1 MVLAFESD
9 VPPEVTGLMLCKVV
23 GDDCL
28 RIAEGVQFENGRA
41 AVMTVLNRANI
52 CGHVGGCI
60 NRSTRFWADLLDVDG
75 NTVGEIQLS
84 RGSWNS
90 LKKHWIRCKMQHL

>member
-41 AVMTVLNRANI
+41 AVMTAN
-52 CGHVGGCI
+52 V
-60 NRSTRFWADLLDVDG
+60 RS
-75 NTVGEIQLS
+75 I
-84 RGSWNS
+84 
-90 LKKHWIRCKMQHL
+90 